1 MLAIPLR
8 PQMFQGYI
16 KFHASHFALGWLIP
30 FSSCHANKSVVT
42 TQSPHS
48 RHLAICTK
56 LKLNRNDSVRL
67 WWNSFLAIFM
77 SESFIFFFFKYFTY
91 LPSTMTCCFRVTSRG
106 GRCASNHRQLDSWD
120 IHYTDVIMGAMASQ
134 ITSLTIVYSTAYSGA
149 DQRKHQSSA
158 SLAFVWGIHQVP
170 VNSPHEWPVTQRM
183 FPFDDVVMYLLRKPQ
198 YFWPFFVGKS
208 PVTGWFVTQKANNVA
223 RNVSMAWSMTSSRES
238 ESFTYFAFFAIC
250 RWHDMLTGG
259 KNPALSSCSRKSCKI
274 VDFFFKLNCSTVI
287 NTLSATIFRPI

>member
-77 SESFIFFFFKYFTY
+77 SESFIFFFQVFY
-91 LPSTMTCCFRVTSRG
+91 LSSINHDLLLQGYVTRGSLCLKSPATRFMRHSLHWRHNGCDGISNHQPHDCLLYRLFGCRSKKTSKLRVTGLCVGNSPGTGEFPARM
-106 GRCASNHRQLDSWD
+106 ASNAENFSIWWRCHVFVKKA
-120 IHYTDVIMGAMASQ
+120 TVF
-134 ITSLTIVYSTAYSGA
+134 
-149 DQRKHQSSA
+149 
-158 SLAFVWGIHQVP
+158 LA
-170 VNSPHEWPVTQRM
+170 
-183 FPFDDVVMYLLRKPQ
+183 
-198 YFWPFFVGKS
+198 FFVGKS

-274 VDFFFKLNCSTVI
+274 VDFF
-287 NTLSATIFRPI
+287 LS